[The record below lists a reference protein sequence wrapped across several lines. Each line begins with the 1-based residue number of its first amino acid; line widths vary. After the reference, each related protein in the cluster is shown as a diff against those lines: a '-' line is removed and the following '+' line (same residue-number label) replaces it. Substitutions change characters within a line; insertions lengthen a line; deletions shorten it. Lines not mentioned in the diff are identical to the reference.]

1 MLNFITVGRNFIVDR
16 FMTAAA
22 EIPEISFYGAYSR
35 NYDTGKEFAEK
46 YGADRVYTSISE
58 LCEDDNIDFVYIA
71 NPNKFH
77 KEFAVAL
84 LKAGKHVLCEKPA
97 ATNAEDFEEMLA
109 AASNTDSVLME
120 AMVPVH
126 SPSMKKI
133 REMLGK
139 IGKVRR
145 ATLSFCQ
152 YSSRYDKFK
161 NGIVEN
167 AFKKELGGGSLM
179 DIGIYPLAFM
189 HCLFGAPFDFVGFA
203 DFLKDSID
211 GQGTVLAKYD
221 GMICE
226 LLYSKI
232 TDSRLPSEIQ
242 GENGNIIID
251 KMSRPK
257 KVTLILRNGETEE
270 YSLDPEKEDIY
281 YETVDFVR
289 QINGEKMPEFN
300 RMTLDVL
307 KSADIIRNM
316 LGIDFGEKV

>member
-1 MLNFITVGRNFIVDR
+1 MLNFVTVGRNFIVDR
-16 FMTAAA
+16 FMTAAS
-22 EIPEISFYGAYSR
+22 EISEISFYGAYSR

-46 YGADRVYTSISE
+46 YGGGKVFTDIYD
-58 LCEDDNIDFVYIA
+58 LCEDENIDFVYLA

-77 KEFAVAL
+77 KEFAVKL
-84 LKAGKHVLCEKPA
+84 LNAGKHVLCEKPA
-97 ATNAEDFEEMLA
+97 ATNAEDFEEMTEA
-109 AASNTDSVLME
+109 AENGGAVLME
-120 AMVPVH
+120 AMMPVH
-126 SPSMKKI
+126 SPAMKKTK
-133 REMLGK
+133 EWLGK
-139 IGKVRR
+139 IGKMRR

-167 AFKKELGGGSLM
+167 AFKKELQGGSLM

-189 HCLFGAPFDFVGFA
+189 HSLFGTPFDFTGFA
-203 DFLKDSID
+203 DFLPDSID
-211 GQGTVLAKYD
+211 GHGTVLAKYD

-232 TDSRLPSEIQ
+232 TDGRLPSEIQ

-257 KVTLILRNGETEE
+257 KISLVLRNGETEE
-270 YSLDPEKEDIY
+270 FTLDAEKEDIY
-281 YETVDFVR
+281 YEIVDFVK
-289 QINGEKMPEFN
+289 QIKGEKMPQFN

-307 KSADIIRNM
+307 KSADTIRKI
-316 LGIDFGEKV
+316 LGIDFGETI

>member
-1 MLNFITVGRNFIVDR
+1 MLNFVTVGRNFIVDR

-35 NYDTGKEFAEK
+35 NYDTGKEFAQK
-46 YGADRVYTSISE
+46 HGKTKVFTDLTE
-58 LCEDDNIDFVYIA
+58 LCENENVDFVYIA
-71 NPNKFH
+71 NPNKYH
-77 KEFAVAL
+77 KDFAVKL
-84 LKAGKHVLCEKPA
+84 LNSGKNVLCEKPA
-97 ATNAEDFEEMLA
+97 ATNAEDFEEMTEA
-109 AASNTDSVLME
+109 AADNGTVLME

-126 SPSMKKI
+126 SPAMYAVKEYMK
-133 REMLGK
+133 K

-145 ATLSFCQ
+145 ATFSFCQ

-167 AFKKELGGGSLM
+167 AFKRELQGGSLM

-189 HCLFGAPFDFVGFA
+189 HCLFGMPFDFAGFV
-203 DFLKDSID
+203 DFLPDSID
-211 GQGTVLAKYD
+211 GHGTVLAKYD

-232 TDSRLPSEIQ
+232 TDGRLPSEIQ
-242 GENGNIIID
+242 GEDGNIIID

-257 KVTLILRNGETEE
+257 KISLILRNGETEE
-270 YSLDPEKEDIY
+270 FRLDAEKEDIY
-281 YETVDFVR
+281 YETVDFVK
-289 QINGEKMPEFN
+289 QIKGEKMPQFN

-307 KSADIIRNM
+307 KSADTIRKM
-316 LGIDFGEKV
+316 LGIDFGEII